1 MATGKYKEGR
11 AARGSNWTPVGGIAV
26 HGCERAE
33 WATYAWEVDSLPLKV
48 LVRFG
53 VAEKEGEVVLGPADV
68 GQCRVDT
75 WVESMGGGGGELT
88 DPEEPKEGQRKC
100 GREHE
105 AVMPAKGG

>member
-53 VAEKEGEVVLGPADV
+53 VAEKEGEVVLGPADIKSLMLELK
-68 GQCRVDT
+68 GADRCRIILHLFPFLGT
-75 WVESMGGGGGELT
+75 T
-88 DPEEPKEGQRKC
+88 PRPEQRREG
-100 GREHE
+100 
-105 AVMPAKGG
+105 KGLS

>member
-1 MATGKYKEGR
+1 M
-11 AARGSNWTPVGGIAV
+11 
-26 HGCERAE
+26 
-33 WATYAWEVDSLPLKV
+33 DSLPLKV

-53 VAEKEGEVVLGPADV
+53 VAEKEGEVVLGPAVLGPADV
-68 GQCRVDT
+68 GQCRVVT

-88 DPEEPKEGQRKC
+88 DPEEPKEGQRKS